1 MHILY
6 GCMFKVIIMNK
17 RLKCCF
23 IILVLVL
30 NMVFSKQGFGEET
43 KELMESELSA
53 KSAVL
58 IDGKTGRVLFGKNY
72 NNKMAMASTTKI
84 MTCIVALENASP
96 DEVVEISK
104 RAASMPKVHMNA
116 IKGEKYKIGDL
127 LYAMM
132 LESYNDVA
140 VAVAEG
146 VAGSVEEFAKLMNK
160 KAGEIGAV
168 NTNFVTPNGLDAKG
182 HFSTA
187 YDMALIG
194 AYAIKNQQF
203 LKITNT
209 KSYSFYDCSN
219 KRHIVVNNKD
229 AFLNMSSDAIGIKTG
244 FTGDAGYCFVGAVKS
259 NNRVYVSCVL
269 ASGWPP
275 NKTYKWRDT
284 TKLMDY
290 GKNNFD
296 TKKILK
302 NRISFP
308 VNIENG
314 TKKQIIAVAIG
325 PYKALVSK
333 NDTVEAKT
341 EFNYELPI
349 KSGEKIGE
357 VKLYINNQCVKKCKI
372 EAVDGVEKYDFK
384 YCFKK
389 TLDYFIF
396 Q

>member
-43 KELMESELSA
+43 KELKESELSA

-325 PYKALVSK
+325 PYKALVSR

>member
-43 KELMESELSA
+43 KELKESELSA

>member
-43 KELMESELSA
+43 KELKESELSA

-209 KSYSFYDCSN
+209 KSYSFYDCNN

>member
-1 MHILY
+1 
-6 GCMFKVIIMNK
+6 MFKVIIMNK

-43 KELMESELSA
+43 KELKESELSA

-209 KSYSFYDCSN
+209 KSYSFYDCNN

>member
-43 KELMESELSA
+43 KELKESELSA

-229 AFLNMSSDAIGIKTG
+229 AFLNMCSDAIGIKTG

>member
-6 GCMFKVIIMNK
+6 GCIFKVIMMNK

-23 IILVLVL
+23 IILVLFI
-30 NMVFSKQGFGEET
+30 NMAFPKQGLGEET
-43 KELMESELSA
+43 KELKESELSA

-96 DEVVEISK
+96 DKVVEISK

-116 IKGEKYKIGDL
+116 VKGEKYKIGDL

-219 KRHIVVNNKD
+219 KRRIVVNNKD

-244 FTGDAGYCFVGAVKS
+244 FTGDAGYCFVGAIKS

-290 GKNNFD
+290 GKNNFSM
-296 TKKILK
+296 KKILK
-302 NRISFP
+302 NKISFP

-314 TKKQIIAVAIG
+314 TKKQITAVAIG

-372 EAVDGVEKYDFK
+372 EAMDSVGKYDFK

>member
-1 MHILY
+1 
-6 GCMFKVIIMNK
+6 MFKVIIMNK

-43 KELMESELSA
+43 KELKESELSA

>member
-1 MHILY
+1 
-6 GCMFKVIIMNK
+6 MNK

-43 KELMESELSA
+43 KELKESELSA

-325 PYKALVSK
+325 PYKALVSR

>member
-30 NMVFSKQGFGEET
+30 NMVLSKQGFGEET
-43 KELMESELSA
+43 KELKESELSA

-372 EAVDGVEKYDFK
+372 EAVDSVEKYDFK

>member
-43 KELMESELSA
+43 KELRESELSA

>member
-1 MHILY
+1 MARKRDGNFYY
-6 GCMFKVIIMNK
+6 G
-17 RLKCCF
+17 L
-23 IILVLVL
+23 
-30 NMVFSKQGFGEET
+30 
-43 KELMESELSA
+43 
-53 KSAVL
+53 
-58 IDGKTGRVLFGKNY
+58 
-72 NNKMAMASTTKI
+72 
-84 MTCIVALENASP
+84 P
-96 DEVVEISK
+96 
-104 RAASMPKVHMNA
+104 H
-116 IKGEKYKIGDL
+116 KGEKYKIGDL

-146 VAGSVEEFAKLMNK
+146 VAGSVEEFVKLMNK

-275 NKTYKWRDT
+275 NKSFKWSDT
-284 TKLMDY
+284 KSLMDY
-290 GKNNFD
+290 GFFYFQKTPLPVQNLALAKIPVKDGKKKFVSLKPIIPKETLTASFDSLKIVYRIPTALCAPIRKN
-296 TKKILK
+296 TPIGS
-302 NRISFP
+302 ISF
-308 VNIENG
+308 
-314 TKKQIIAVAIG
+314 
-325 PYKALVSK
+325 
-333 NDTVEAKT
+333 
-341 EFNYELPI
+341 
-349 KSGEKIGE
+349 
-357 VKLYINNQCVKKCKI
+357 YINNKLFQKTEVFPSESI
-372 EAVDGVEKYDFK
+372 EKS
-384 YCFKK
+384 CFSD
-389 TLDYFIF
+389 TIEQVLNQWMDIF
-396 Q
+396 CLS

>member
-1 MHILY
+1 
-6 GCMFKVIIMNK
+6 MFKVIIMNK

>member
-1 MHILY
+1 
-6 GCMFKVIIMNK
+6 
-17 RLKCCF
+17 
-23 IILVLVL
+23 
-30 NMVFSKQGFGEET
+30 
-43 KELMESELSA
+43 
-53 KSAVL
+53 
-58 IDGKTGRVLFGKNY
+58 
-72 NNKMAMASTTKI
+72 MAMASTTKI

-396 Q
+396 VTCIIKCK

>member
-43 KELMESELSA
+43 KELKESELSA

-140 VAVAEG
+140 VAVAVG
-146 VAGSVEEFAKLMNK
+146 VAGSVEEFAKLMHK

>member
-43 KELMESELSA
+43 KELKESELSA

-146 VAGSVEEFAKLMNK
+146 VAGSVEEFVKLMNK

-325 PYKALVSK
+325 PYKALVSR

-357 VKLYINNQCVKKCKI
+357 VKLYINTIN
-372 EAVDGVEKYDFK
+372 DFA
-384 YCFKK
+384 Y
-389 TLDYFIF
+389 IF
-396 Q
+396 EDLLLLLK

>member
-43 KELMESELSA
+43 KELKESELSA

-146 VAGSVEEFAKLMNK
+146 VAGSVEEFVKLMNK

-203 LKITNT
+203 KN
-209 KSYSFYDCSN
+209 
-219 KRHIVVNNKD
+219 
-229 AFLNMSSDAIGIKTG
+229 
-244 FTGDAGYCFVGAVKS
+244 
-259 NNRVYVSCVL
+259 
-269 ASGWPP
+269 
-275 NKTYKWRDT
+275 YK
-284 TKLMDY
+284 Y
-290 GKNNFD
+290 
-296 TKKILK
+296 KIL
-302 NRISFP
+302 F
-308 VNIENG
+308 
-314 TKKQIIAVAIG
+314 
-325 PYKALVSK
+325 L
-333 NDTVEAKT
+333 
-341 EFNYELPI
+341 L
-349 KSGEKIGE
+349 
-357 VKLYINNQCVKKCKI
+357 
-372 EAVDGVEKYDFK
+372 
-384 YCFKK
+384 
-389 TLDYFIF
+389 
-396 Q
+396 

>member
-43 KELMESELSA
+43 KELKESELSA

-203 LKITNT
+203 FKITNT

>member
-1 MHILY
+1 
-6 GCMFKVIIMNK
+6 MFKVIIMNK

-229 AFLNMSSDAIGIKTG
+229 AFLNMSSDVIGIKTG

>member
-43 KELMESELSA
+43 KELKESELSA

-275 NKTYKWRDT
+275 NKAYKWRDT

-290 GKNNFD
+290 GK
-296 TKKILK
+296 
-302 NRISFP
+302 
-308 VNIENG
+308 
-314 TKKQIIAVAIG
+314 
-325 PYKALVSK
+325 
-333 NDTVEAKT
+333 
-341 EFNYELPI
+341 
-349 KSGEKIGE
+349 
-357 VKLYINNQCVKKCKI
+357 
-372 EAVDGVEKYDFK
+372 
-384 YCFKK
+384 K
-389 TLDYFIF
+389 TLIPKKF
-396 Q
+396 

>member
-30 NMVFSKQGFGEET
+30 NMVFSKHGFGEET
-43 KELMESELSA
+43 KELKESELSA

-146 VAGSVEEFAKLMNK
+146 VAGSVEEFVKLMNK

-372 EAVDGVEKYDFK
+372 EAVDSVQKYDFK
-384 YCFKK
+384 SCFKK